1 MWRAV
6 KILRAVSN
14 ELASIDK
21 SKIPRGDLVAVHGN
35 RFILHHVFR
44 DPIVIDFRN
53 PQIDMDDIIT
63 AARAATARVLIRLG
77 QIIEEKHAKQYLANL
92 FKNAQ
97 KCKELQLEEPPVSRQ
112 KIALSGPSDATQFGL
127 FDSLD

>member
-1 MWRAV
+1 
-6 KILRAVSN
+6 
-14 ELASIDK
+14 
-21 SKIPRGDLVAVHGN
+21 
-35 RFILHHVFR
+35 
-44 DPIVIDFRN
+44 
-53 PQIDMDDIIT
+53 MDDIIT